1 MENRCNINKLL
12 LTAYLAM
19 MVINLKAQE
28 VKNIAVKPTG
38 VYAEIDI
45 DVQNRM
51 IQQLYEPKTRNAS
64 IDTIFNNITHY
75 NPPVLYLFSHALYL
89 NGEKE
94 PAVQWYL
101 YAQVNAMYDAAR
113 CADNSAKQAVAI
125 LEERI
130 RPTLE
135 DYMKQNKPMV
145 TESAGKTIELYKK
158 LQSDYDIRWINLHG
172 LGAFDGFFSG
182 EAPKKAP
189 QLTVDKLLWP
199 GIEKKILKEF
209 ADRWGVK
216 EK

>member
-1 MENRCNINKLL
+1 VENNIKMNKIILVVC
-12 LTAYLAM
+12 LAM
-19 MVINLKAQE
+19 LVISLKCQE

-38 VYAEIDI
+38 VYAGIDI
-45 DVQNRM
+45 DGQNRM
-51 IQQLYEPKTRNAS
+51 MQQLYDIKTRNAS

-75 NPPVLYLFSHALYL
+75 NPPVLYLFSQALYL

-101 YAQVNAMYDAAR
+101 YAQLNAMYDAAR
-113 CADNSAKQAVAI
+113 CADNSAKQAVDI

-145 TESAGKTIELYKK
+145 TESAQKSIELYKR
-158 LQSDYDIRWINLHG
+158 LQSNYDIRWINLHG
-172 LGAFDGFFSG
+172 LGAFDGFFG
-182 EAPKKAP
+182 EETPKKTP

-199 GIEKKILKEF
+199 GIEKNVLKEF
-209 ADRWGVK
+209 AERWGVK